1 MSLLGLVRT
10 TLAVIIAVWV
20 YQTVGEYSEGSPI
33 TWGGDHI
40 AMTAACGSL
49 FDLLQKFLVLTVA
62 IACFEVAALLMIAF
76 SGLLPCIICC
86 LPCVA
91 CAGCFASLYY
101 FVLSI
106 VGIFTVYG
114 IDKSQ
119 CADCQDFELKRKFI
133 EAVCAQRYCI
143 RYRSRYRSRVL
154 PPLLIAQR
162 AHSLRR
168 RCTK

>member
-119 CADCQDFELKRKFI
+119 CADCQDMLSCSWYTFIGMFIFGMAAGCFE
-133 EAVCAQRYCI
+133 VCCLHKAPEEMPL
-143 RYRSRYRSRVL
+143 L
-154 PPLLIAQR
+154 PP
-162 AHSLRR
+162 
-168 RCTK
+168 KP